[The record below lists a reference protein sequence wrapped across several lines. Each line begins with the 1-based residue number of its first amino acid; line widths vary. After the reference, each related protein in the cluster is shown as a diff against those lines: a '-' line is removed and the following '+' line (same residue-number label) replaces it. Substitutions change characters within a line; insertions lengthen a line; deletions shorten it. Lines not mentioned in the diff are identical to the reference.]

1 MDHSKSAEKGRS
13 EYHARGILDPFMF
26 SFYTITTF
34 RSLHVHLIRFISH
47 VQSGAT
53 GGGRRTRTCYRAAIQ
68 LFSGG
73 KNAGRQTGALSHV
86 VHACVQCSQ
95 CPPAFAALETFVAL
109 IMFLDSLLRSEH

>member
-1 MDHSKSAEKGRS
+1 MYTSFVSSVTFNPELPEADD
-13 EYHARGILDPFMF
+13 ARA
-26 SFYTITTF
+26 
-34 RSLHVHLIRFISH
+34 RV
-47 VQSGAT
+47 
-53 GGGRRTRTCYRAAIQ
+53 CYRAAIQ